1 MNLLVP
7 QGVGDHVGL
16 PGTQLTPRIQ
26 DGNAHGCTCRLL
38 SARGLVKGTELSKD
52 FLHAVNELGELERQG

>member
-7 QGVGDHVGL
+7 QGVGDHMGL
-16 PGTQLTPRIQ
+16 PRAQLTPRIQ
-26 DGNAHGCTCRLL
+26 DGNAHGRTCGLL
-38 SARGLVKGTELSKD
+38 PARGLVKGTELTKD